1 MTPYNKNEKPPIMLS
16 AQFQSALLLFIAGL
30 AITMTFKIWAFTSNL
45 NSTIRDHENRIQS
58 MEDRQKTTEARMDI
72 LSDYSFRQGR
82 TQTP

>member
-30 AITMTFKIWAFTSNL
+30 AVTMTFKIWDFTSNL
-45 NSTIRDHENRIQS
+45 NSTIRDHENRINS
-58 MEDRQKTTEARMDI
+58 IEDRQKNTENRINI

>member
-30 AITMTFKIWAFTSNL
+30 AITMTFKIWDFTSNL
-45 NSTIRDHENRIQS
+45 NSTIRVHS

-72 LSDYSFRQGR
+72 LSGYTFKQGR
-82 TQTP
+82 QQTP